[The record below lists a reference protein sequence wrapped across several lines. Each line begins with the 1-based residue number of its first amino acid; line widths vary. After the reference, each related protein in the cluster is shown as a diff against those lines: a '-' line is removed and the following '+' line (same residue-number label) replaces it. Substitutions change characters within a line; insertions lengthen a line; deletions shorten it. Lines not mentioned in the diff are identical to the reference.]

1 MEGDEALDH
10 FRFLIESIPMIS
22 WTADAAGSVDY
33 ISPQFHEFTGADPA
47 DPGALEW
54 SRWIHPED
62 LPGLQAEW
70 DRCVREGE
78 VLSRE
83 FRILQTNGKCR
94 WFLARAIPRRD
105 NAGEILR
112 WYGCTSDITSH
123 KAAEEKLSKVADSK
137 DAFIAMLGHELRN
150 PLATVAMGIEL
161 LAEDPAGVERDE
173 ALALIRRQTGILRQ
187 LIDDTLD
194 LSRLETGLIDVER
207 EPVNL
212 AALAR
217 QVADDLQT
225 FFGDRGIELR
235 IEVNGKAAWVDGD
248 HLRLSQCITN
258 LLSNALK
265 FTPRGGTVSIRCH
278 ETPDECRVVVED
290 SGIGIEKDV
299 FATLFKPFQLD
310 SAGGPMGKQ
319 GLGLGLTLV
328 KRIVDLHGGAIHAES
343 DGRDR
348 GSRFVLAIPSGAAP
362 RDDEAAAEAEVPGTA
377 KHGQPRR
384 DVLVVEDNPSVA
396 RVLEM
401 FFDLEGHEVRLARD
415 SDEAMKQVAKR
426 IPDIIFSDIS
436 LEEGLSGWELAGHLR
451 SQIPVEEQPHLVA
464 LSGRVS
470 PKDVE
475 RSLEAGF
482 DEHLAKPPD
491 PETLRRCL
499 AGLAK

>member
-22 WTADAAGSVDY
+22 WTADAAGTVDY
-33 ISPQFHEFTGADPA
+33 ISPQFHAFTGADPA
-47 DPGALEW
+47 DPGALDW

-62 LPGLQAEW
+62 LSGLQAEW
-70 DRCVREGE
+70 RRCVREGE
-78 VLSRE
+78 VLARE
-83 FRILQTNGKCR
+83 FRIQRTDGESR
-94 WFLARAIPRRD
+94 WFWGRAIPRRSP
-105 NAGEILR
+105 AGEVIR

-123 KAAEEKLSKVADSK
+123 KAAQEKISKVADSK

-150 PLATVAMGIEL
+150 PLATVAMGIDL
-161 LAEDPAGVERDE
+161 LAENPAGEERDE
-173 ALALIRRQTGILRQ
+173 ALALIRRQTDILRQ
-187 LIDDTLD
+187 LIDETLD

-207 EPVNL
+207 EPVDL
-212 AALAR
+212 ASLAR
-217 QVADDLQT
+217 QVADDLRP
-225 FFGDRGIELR
+225 FFGDRGVELR
-235 IEVNGKAAWVDGD
+235 IEVNGDPAWVDGD
-248 HLRLSQCITN
+248 HLRLSQCVTN
-258 LLSNALK
+258 LLGNALK
-265 FTPRGGTVSIRCH
+265 FTPRGGTVSIRCSP
-278 ETPDECRVVVED
+278 TPDECRVVVED
-290 SGIGIEKDV
+290 SGIGIEKEA

-328 KRIVDLHGGAIHAES
+328 KRIVDLHGGTIRAES

-348 GSRFVLAIPSGAAP
+348 GSRFVLAIPSGAPP
-362 RDDEAAAEAEVPGTA
+362 RDDEAAGEAEAPGSA
-377 KHGQPRR
+377 KRGQPRR
-384 DVLVVEDNPSVA
+384 DVLIVEDNPSVA

-415 SDEAMKQVAKR
+415 SDEAMEQVSKR

-436 LEEGLSGWELAGHLR
+436 LEEGLSGWELAGQLR
-451 SQIPVEEQPHLVA
+451 SKIPEAEQPHLVA
-464 LSGRVS
+464 LSGHVS
-470 PKDVE
+470 AKDVE

-499 AGLAK
+499 SGLNQ